1 MEKTETV
8 QKQENASPAVKEEK
22 TFTQDE
28 VNKIVSERL
37 ARDRAKAEQEHAEKN
52 ADLVAREQ
60 EVQNC
65 EERVEC
71 EKFLADMKLPETFL
85 DLFDTDDSENFKYQV
100 TTATNAFMG
109 ALNQAGIIAGKYW
122 PNVRKGVRADDSDLL
137 DVFAGKVKHKPR
149 FFE

>member
-1 MEKTETV
+1 MFDSPIEAIDRNEMEFV
-8 QKQENASPAVKEEK
+8 
-22 TFTQDE
+22 D
-28 VNKIVSERL
+28 
-37 ARDRAKAEQEHAEKN
+37 
-52 ADLVAREQ
+52 ADIL
-60 EVQNC
+60 
-65 EERVEC
+65 
-71 EKFLADMKLPETFL
+71 L